1 MKNSITKIGLMLL
14 MGMQLACAPEFLDV
28 KPNKALVVPSKLS
41 DYRALLDAATVA
53 MNQGPGLQVL
63 AGDEFYHPES
73 NLNNLNFIERNSYL
87 WAERIFEGKGA
98 LDWEYPY
105 KAIFNANIAIDGLSK
120 IKRDAANQKE
130 WDQIYGSALFYR
142 AFSVYSLADVFA
154 APYVQSTA
162 GSLPGIPYRTE
173 MDVNEIVGRGTL
185 AQTYEKII
193 SELLQADELLD
204 EPMVYVHR
212 PSGAAVKA
220 ALARIY
226 LSIGDYDKAEAMA
239 TVALAVQGKLLD
251 YNALNPASAR
261 QFPSPFA
268 GTNPEII
275 FHYNLSGYSLVSSP
289 LTGVDTVLYNSYQKD
304 DLRKSYFFVQRPS
317 GAFGFKGSYSGGAG
331 LYGGLVTDELYLIRA
346 ECYARKKQVDLA
358 LADLNLLLRAR
369 FKKDTFVPLT
379 ATGETILELVLTERK
394 KELLARGLRWSDL
407 RRLNQDPRFAITLKR
422 KVNGVEYVL
431 PPNNNR
437 YVFPIPD
444 DEITLSGIEQN
455 PR

>member
-1 MKNSITKIGLMLL
+1 MKKLITKTSVILL
-14 MGMQLACAPEFLDV
+14 LGMQLACAPEFLDI
-28 KPNKALVVPSKLS
+28 KPNKALVVPSQLAH
-41 DYRALLDAATVA
+41 YQALLDAATVA

-73 NLNNLNFIERNSYL
+73 NINNLNFIERNSYL

-154 APYVQSTA
+154 APYRQTTA
-162 GSLPGIPYRTE
+162 GDLPGIPYRTE
-173 MDVNEIVGRGTL
+173 MDVNQITGRGTL
-185 AQTYEKII
+185 QQTYEKII
-193 SELLQADELLD
+193 NDLVQADELLD
-204 EPMVYVHR
+204 DPMRYVHR
-212 PSGAAVKA
+212 PSGVAVKA

-226 LSIGDYDKAEAMA
+226 LSMGQYDQAQKMA
-239 TVALAVQGKLLD
+239 TAALAIQGTLLD

-268 GTNPEII
+268 GTNYEII

-289 LTGVDTVLYNSYQKD
+289 LTGVDTLLYRSYHKD

-346 ECYARKKQVDLA
+346 ECYARKQQVDLA
-358 LADLNLLLRAR
+358 LTDLNLLLSAR

-379 ATGETILELVLTERK
+379 ATSETILELVLTERK

-407 RRLNQDPRFAITLKR
+407 RRLNQDPRFAITLRRTVK
-422 KVNGVEYVL
+422 GVEYEL

-444 DEITLSGIEQN
+444 DEIPLSGIEQN